1 MSNAMSRSKSRW
13 KGALLATVAGAV
25 VSPLAAKASMQVGVY
40 LNPIGQTPVVV
51 GGVTTNPQTNEYLT
65 PASVGVGIPLY
76 VYATV
81 TGTGNVTPV
90 SGSTGAVAGISTG
103 TFNGLQY
110 LYYNLMATGG
120 NAAGISGAI
129 SAPTLNATLGFDS
142 TEGSPGD
149 GGSGNQ
155 SGGSAAQAG
164 TPQNA
169 ALSTLGAGAEV
180 VAVGSPAAWAGTVA
194 ATSPV
199 SSSAMTDFA
208 KPRAGNAVWSN
219 YQTYSGGTYTYA
231 NDGTNII
238 IGTGSNGL
246 ATNQVAFLVEKF
258 TYTPASFNVSS
269 VGNLVGA
276 NFGIQAPVNSSGGSL
291 LNGSQYV
298 QANSF
303 NDSGTSVYVYN
314 SSTGSPLAALTSSNY
329 SIGHTVTLTDTMNGD
344 ANGDGS
350 VGFADLGIVLGHYGL
365 TDTNWSD
372 GNFLYSTTPADTT
385 VGFGDLGLVLGSY
398 GLHIGSA
405 PADIAADSQ
414 LLADPQAVALL
425 ESYGITP
432 VSAVPEPASLG
443 VLGLL
448 AAAGLGRR
456 RRS

>member
-25 VSPLAAKASMQVGVY
+25 VSPLAAKASMSVGVY
-40 LNPIGQTPVVV
+40 LAPLDQTPTIV
-51 GGVTTNPQTNEYLT
+51 GGVNTTPITTEYLT

-164 TPQNA
+164 TPQNT

-246 ATNQVAFLVEKF
+246 LANQVAFLVEKF
-258 TYTPASFNVSS
+258 TYTPSAFALSTAGNNTAVS
-269 VGNLVGA
+269 
-276 NFGIQAPVNSSGGSL
+276 FGIQAPVNSSGGSL
-291 LNGSQYV
+291 LNGTQYV

-329 SIGHTVTLTDTMNGD
+329 SIGHSVVLTDTLIGD
-344 ANGDGS
+344 ATGS
-350 VGFADLGIVLGHYGL
+350 GTIGFSDLSEVLTHYGA

-372 GNFLYSTTPADTT
+372 GNFQYYANNADTT
-385 VGFGDLGLVLGSY
+385 ISFSDLSLVLTHYGSTL
-398 GLHIGSA
+398 GAA
-405 PADIAADSQ
+405 PADAVADPA
-414 LLADPQAVALL
+414 LLDNPQAVALL

-443 VLGLL
+443 VVGLL

-456 RRS
+456 RRR